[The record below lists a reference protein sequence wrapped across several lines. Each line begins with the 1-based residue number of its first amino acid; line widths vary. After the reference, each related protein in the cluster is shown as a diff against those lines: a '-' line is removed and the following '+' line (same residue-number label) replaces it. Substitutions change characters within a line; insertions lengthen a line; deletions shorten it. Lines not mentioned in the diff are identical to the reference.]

1 MNHLAHC
8 FLSFGDEDLLL
19 GNFIGD
25 FVKGH
30 DWENYPR
37 PVQRGILLHR
47 TIDSYTDNH
56 PMTNRSVARI
66 RTLARRYAPPFV
78 DILYDHVL
86 AIHWAKYT
94 DEPFEVFAA
103 TTYAQ
108 LENQASE
115 MPLLL
120 QERLPKM
127 IAGQF
132 IQGYTHREGLEWVLH
147 RFTTRL
153 TGEFDPQAIADL
165 FFQELDGFSADFN
178 SFFPDLLAHAKLFL
192 QQNR

>member
-19 GNFIGD
+19 GNFMGD

-47 TIDSYTDNH
+47 AIDSFTDNH
-56 PMTNRSVARI
+56 PLADISVARI
-66 RTLARRYAPPFV
+66 RPYAGRYSRPFV
-78 DILYDHVL
+78 DILYDHLL
-86 AIHWAKYT
+86 ALHWDKYT
-94 DEPFEVFAA
+94 AEPFQSFAVK
-103 TTYAQ
+103 TYAQ
-108 LENQASE
+108 LENRAAE
-115 MPLLL
+115 MPTIL

-132 IQGYTHREGLEWVLH
+132 LHGYTQREGLEWVLH
-147 RFTTRL
+147 RFSQRIK
-153 TGEFDPQAIADL
+153 GPFDPQLIADA
-165 FFQELDGFSADFN
+165 FFQAIEGFSEDFN
-178 SFFPDLLAHAKLFL
+178 GFFPDLVSHAQHSL